1 VELLLPF
8 GPGSERARLFSEWH
22 RAIPVSGMVG
32 FQGFVICVPIVVVAA
47 DAAGAGDTATAA
59 WRGAYWGGS
68 QDSLGGIDDVPS

>member
-1 VELLLPF
+1 VN
-8 GPGSERARLFSEWH
+8 
-22 RAIPVSGMVG
+22 GMVG